1 MCLSLERGGHDVVK
15 DVPIDTELA
24 TVQSAKFT
32 LQFTP
37 VKKKIP
43 SKNTHMSI
51 RHEGCSLSY

>member
-1 MCLSLERGGHDVVK
+1 MCLSLERGGHVVVK

-43 SKNTHMSI
+43 SKIDYRT
-51 RHEGCSLSY
+51 L

>member
-43 SKNTHMSI
+43 SKIDYRTLQSI
-51 RHEGCSLSY
+51 DHQKL